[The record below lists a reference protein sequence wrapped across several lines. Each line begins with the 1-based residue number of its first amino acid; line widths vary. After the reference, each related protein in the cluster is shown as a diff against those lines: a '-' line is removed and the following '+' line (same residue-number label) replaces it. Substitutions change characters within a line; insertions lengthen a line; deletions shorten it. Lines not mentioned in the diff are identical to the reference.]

1 MKSLFKLS
9 IILACLLL
17 IIISCSD
24 DPSSIGVNLIG
35 NEYLVLNNFNTQDDS
50 TTQTSHYYKNIGYL
64 GLSSRIFIG
73 KRGDLEA
80 STLMKF
86 DFIINDSLQD
96 NFLDDSIKINYA
108 GIRLLPEYTYND
120 AAQSM
125 DFTVHKIT
133 NYWTSSFYT
142 IDSLPTLTYDN
153 TDLISNRSFNDSLY
167 TFNIDKNIV
176 LSWIKSSIDTNLEK
190 NYGIYFKPTAGSGKI
205 VGFPAFSLY
214 DTLYAKLTVVVEKPG
229 FYTDT
234 LSGFLTSD
242 VSVIS
247 GNLPTLPNGEI
258 AVQGGLVV
266 ESKLFF
272 DLKNIP
278 KNVIINNA
286 QLILNQDTTNSV
298 LSKSGAGTIR
308 IFSVVDS
315 TTDSVNTSNTVL
327 MTRQD
332 DIFTGNIT
340 SFINNWVNY
349 QNNQGMILTTGTQTD
364 NLELVAIKGSNYAD
378 FKQRPQIK
386 VVYTSKK

>member
-1 MKSLFKLS
+1 M
-9 IILACLLL
+9 
-17 IIISCSD
+17 
-24 DPSSIGVNLIG
+24 
-35 NEYLVLNNFNTQDDS
+35 
-50 TTQTSHYYKNIGYL
+50 
-64 GLSSRIFIG
+64 
-73 KRGDLEA
+73 
-80 STLMKF
+80 
-86 DFIINDSLQD
+86 
-96 NFLDDSIKINYA
+96 
-108 GIRLLPEYTYND
+108 
-120 AAQSM
+120 
-125 DFTVHKIT
+125 
-133 NYWTSSFYT
+133 
-142 IDSLPTLTYDN
+142 
-153 TDLISNRSFNDSLY
+153 
-167 TFNIDKNIV
+167 
-176 LSWIKSSIDTNLEK
+176 
-190 NYGIYFKPTAGSGKI
+190 
-205 VGFPAFSLY
+205 
-214 DTLYAKLTVVVEKPG
+214 
-229 FYTDT
+229 
-234 LSGFLTSD
+234 
-242 VSVIS
+242 SVIS

-340 SFINNWVNY
+340 SFVNNWVNY